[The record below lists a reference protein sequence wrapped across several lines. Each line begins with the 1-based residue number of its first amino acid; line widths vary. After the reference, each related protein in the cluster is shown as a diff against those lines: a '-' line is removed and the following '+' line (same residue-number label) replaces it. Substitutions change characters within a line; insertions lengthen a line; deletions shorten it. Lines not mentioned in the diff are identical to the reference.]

1 MKEIIEKIFE
11 YDNYRAF
18 LKDYFSLMKKK
29 KAFFTLKYFA
39 KKAGFNSASFCMYV
53 IDGRRNLSYKSI
65 PKMIKGLEL
74 RGKRATYFENLV
86 LMNQATSIE
95 ERERHYSTIEKLR
108 KSTKYYKINKKQFAY
123 FEEWYYPVIR
133 ELVAFSDWNED
144 YAKLAKMVRPEIT
157 PEKAKNAVKLLLE
170 IGLIKRDENG
180 KYKQLDSALTAEGL
194 PSFIF
199 KKVRKELIIKAI
211 EAAENISP
219 KERHISGSTVAL
231 SRNNYEKVC
240 ELLADFHKELAIMAN
255 EDENNATNRVYQ
267 INLQAF
273 PLSSKERDT

>member
-1 MKEIIEKIFE
+1 LLYIEEGTCNKLVFFRGNGVIMKEIIEKIFE

-95 ERERHYSTIEKLR
+95 ERERYYSTIEKLR
-108 KSTKYYKINKKQFAY
+108 KSTKYYKINKKHSFGSKIIL
-123 FEEWYYPVIR
+123 FLGIMGEESKHLNQTMLWLGIILFTKTY
-133 ELVAFSDWNED
+133 
-144 YAKLAKMVRPEIT
+144 IT
-157 PEKAKNAVKLLLE
+157 QE
-170 IGLIKRDENG
+170 
-180 KYKQLDSALTAEGL
+180 
-194 PSFIF
+194 
-199 KKVRKELIIKAI
+199 
-211 EAAENISP
+211 
-219 KERHISGSTVAL
+219 
-231 SRNNYEKVC
+231 
-240 ELLADFHKELAIMAN
+240 
-255 EDENNATNRVYQ
+255 
-267 INLQAF
+267 
-273 PLSSKERDT
+273 